1 MKKDESS
8 PRDNGGQHVRR
19 RGCFQNLLQVK
30 MCWWK
35 QRHVL
40 HQEEED
46 CAELIVLR
54 TGAHLPLAGSRKF
67 RTADKEVTFL
77 QPV

>member
-1 MKKDESS
+1 MAMQ
-8 PRDNGGQHVRR
+8 GGKCGVSGMVYRAQ
-19 RGCFQNLLQVK
+19 FSETPASED
-30 MCWWK
+30 
-35 QRHVL
+35 VL
-40 HQEEED
+40 VETKACPAPGGRLED

-67 RTADKEVTFL
+67 RTADKEITFL